1 MEANRRQYTY
11 VIAGILCLLAG
22 CGVREQIPE
31 TTEPYPVSENIIT
44 DEKPQLSGSENTIVS
59 EMTVEEVFLED
70 SMEFAEN
77 SAIHTDPALLYHNS
91 GTEKG
96 DIVICVN
103 AGHGTNGGTQVKTL
117 CHPDG
122 TLKVTA
128 GSTAEGSLTATAVSD
143 GMEFLDGT
151 AEREVTLQQ
160 AVILKDLL
168 LEAGYSVLMIR
179 ESEDVQL
186 DNVARTVL
194 ANTYADCHISLHWD
208 SSEKDK
214 GAFYCSVPEVESYRN
229 MYPVSDTWECSHALG
244 DRIIKGLT
252 DEGIKIYDNGSL
264 PLDLTQTSYSTIPS
278 IDLELGDK
286 LSDRSTGQLYRN
298 AVGIMRG
305 IDLFF
310 GKEGGDYDAYIQD
323 PSEDLPPEKE
333 EVSSDA
339 EYPALVDR
347 FTALREEGYVI
358 YEAVP
363 LTSLSMKTEPVSLS
377 ETVEE
382 IPFGT
387 YLAFNGVLEAEEN
400 VTFLHVTDIGNGLE
414 GYVQSDLVVPV
425 DYVADQLNISDVV
438 DVTDD
443 RYTYDAMMEDIRE
456 LCQKYS
462 DILVWQN
469 AGKSLCGR
477 DIPLLILGNPEAEH
491 KFLITAGI
499 HGREY
504 MTSQLVMKMIEYY
517 ADHYDTG
524 SYGGIGYGQFL
535 EDCAFYIMP
544 MTNPDGVSVSQYG
557 EAGVTE
563 EYAAVLRAAYAAE
576 KQNFIYIRYSSEETA
591 WYDNYRGNI
600 AESAKLNEEDISYE
614 EYLRL
619 WKANAAGVDINRN
632 FDTGWDADWGKAV
645 PALGSYRGASP
656 ESEPETRTILSMA
669 SSEDFECYINYH
681 AKGQVIYFDSYGM
694 EKENANACRKWAQ
707 LVSNICRY
715 DLSAAAKPTEI
726 SEYGSFGELVHLSYD
741 KLGFTIEIGR
751 YTCPLDSSE
760 FPSVFERNRETWA
773 AVCREA
779 LQRK

>member
-1 MEANRRQYTY
+1 MNRKQKNL
-11 VIAGILCLLAG
+11 ILAGAVFLLAG
-22 CGVREQIPE
+22 CGAQESMPDIPE
-31 TTEPYPVSENIIT
+31 PQPVSGNTVTE
-44 DEKPQLSGSENTIVS
+44 ERQEYSGSENAVIS
-59 EMTVEEVFLED
+59 EMTVEEVFLKD
-70 SMEFAEN
+70 TMEFAEN
-77 SAIHTDPALLYHNS
+77 SVIHTDPALLYHNND
-91 GTEKG
+91 TEKG
-96 DIVICVN
+96 NIVVCVN

-128 GSTAEGSLTATAVSD
+128 GSTAEGSLTATAVSS
-143 GMEFLDGT
+143 GMEFPDGT
-151 AEREVTLQQ
+151 AEKEVTLEQ
-160 AVILKDLL
+160 AVILRDLL
-168 LEAGYSVLMIR
+168 LDSGYSVLMIR
-179 ESEDVQL
+179 EGEDVQL
-186 DNVARTVL
+186 DNVARTLL
-194 ANTYADCHISLHWD
+194 ANAYADCHIALHWD

-229 MYPVSDTWECSHALG
+229 MYPVSDTWEQSHALG
-244 DRIIKGLT
+244 DSIMEGLK
-252 DEGIKIYDNGSL
+252 DRGIKIYGDGFI

-286 LSDRSTGQLYRN
+286 LSDRSTEQLYRN
-298 AVGIMRG
+298 AVGIVSG

-310 GKEGGDYDAYIQD
+310 GKETGDYEAYIKETVEEI
-323 PSEDLPPEKE
+323 PAEKE
-333 EVSSDA
+333 EVSFSG
-339 EYPALVDR
+339 EYLALTEQ
-347 FTALREEGYVI
+347 FTALRKEGYEI

-363 LTSLSMKTEPVSLS
+363 LTSLSMKTEPLSES

-387 YLAFNGVLEAEEN
+387 YLAFDGILEAEEN
-400 VTFLHVTDIGNGLE
+400 VTFLHLTDIDTGFE
-414 GYVQSDLVVPV
+414 GYVKSDLVVPV
-425 DYVADQLNISDVV
+425 DYVADTQSASDVV

-443 RYTYDAMMEDIRE
+443 RYTYDVMIEDIRL
-456 LCQKYS
+456 LCQAHS
-462 DILVWQN
+462 DILVRQS

-477 DIPLLILGNPEAEH
+477 DIPLLILGNPDAEH

-524 SYGGIGYGQFL
+524 SYGGIGYRQFL
-535 EDCAFYIMP
+535 ENCAFYIMP

-557 EAGVTE
+557 EAGVTD
-563 EYAAVLRAAYAAE
+563 EYAAVLRAAYASE
-576 KQNFIYIRYSSEETA
+576 KQNFIYIKYSSEETA

-600 AESAKLNEEDISYE
+600 AESSKLNEEDISYE

-632 FDTGWDADWGKAV
+632 FDIGWDADWGKAV

-656 ESEPETRTILSMA
+656 ESEPETKAIRQVA
-669 SSEDFECYINYH
+669 ESEDFECTINYH

-694 EKENANACRKWAQ
+694 EKENANVCKKWAQ

-715 DLSAAAKPTEI
+715 DLSAAAKPTEL

-741 KLGFTIEIGR
+741 KPGFTIEIGR

-760 FPSVFERNRETWA
+760 FPAVFERNRETWA

-779 LQRK
+779 LQTK

>member
-1 MEANRRQYTY
+1 MNRKQKNL
-11 VIAGILCLLAG
+11 ILAGAVFLLAG
-22 CGVREQIPE
+22 CGAQEPMPDIPE
-31 TTEPYPVSENIIT
+31 LQPVSENTIME
-44 DEKPQLSGSENTIVS
+44 EKQEYSGSENEVVS

-70 SMEFAEN
+70 TMEFAEN
-77 SAIHTDPALLYHNS
+77 SVIHTDPALLYHNND
-91 GTEKG
+91 TEKG
-96 DIVICVN
+96 NIVVCVN

-128 GSTAEGSLTATAVSD
+128 GSTAEGSLTATAVSS
-143 GMEFLDGT
+143 GMEFPDGT
-151 AEREVTLQQ
+151 AEKEVTLEQ
-160 AVILKDLL
+160 AVILRDLL
-168 LEAGYSVLMIR
+168 LDSGYSVLMIR
-179 ESEDVQL
+179 EGEDVQL
-186 DNVARTVL
+186 DNVARTLL
-194 ANTYADCHISLHWD
+194 ANAYADCHIALHWD

-229 MYPVSDTWECSHALG
+229 MYPVSDTWEQSHALG
-244 DRIIKGLT
+244 DSIMEGLK
-252 DEGIKIYDNGSL
+252 DRGIKIYGDGFI

-286 LSDRSTGQLYRN
+286 LSDRSTEQLYRN
-298 AVGIMRG
+298 AVGIVSG

-310 GKEGGDYDAYIQD
+310 GKETGDYEVYIKETVEKI
-323 PSEDLPPEKE
+323 PAEKE
-333 EVSSDA
+333 EVSFSG
-339 EYPALVDR
+339 EYLALTEQ
-347 FTALREEGYVI
+347 FTALRKEGYEI

-363 LTSLSMKTEPVSLS
+363 LTSLSMKTEPLSES

-382 IPFGT
+382 IAFGT
-387 YLAFNGVLEAEEN
+387 YLAFDGILEAEEN
-400 VTFLHVTDIGNGLE
+400 VTYLHVIDIDTGLE
-414 GYVQSDLVVPV
+414 GYVKSDLVVPV
-425 DYVADQLNISDVV
+425 DYAADTQSASDVV

-443 RYTYDAMMEDIRE
+443 RYTYDVMIEDIRL
-456 LCQKYS
+456 LCQAHS
-462 DILVWQN
+462 DILVRQS

-477 DIPLLILGNPEAEH
+477 DIPLLILGNPDAEH

-517 ADHYDTG
+517 TDHYDTG
-524 SYGGIGYGQFL
+524 SYGGIGYRQFL
-535 EDCAFYIMP
+535 ENCAFYIMP

-557 EAGVTE
+557 EAGVTD
-563 EYAAVLRAAYAAE
+563 EYAAVLRAAYASE
-576 KQNFIYIRYSSEETA
+576 KQNFIYIKYSSEETA

-600 AESAKLNEEDISYE
+600 AESSKLNEEDISYE

-632 FDTGWDADWGKAV
+632 FDIGWDADWGKAV

-656 ESEPETRTILSMA
+656 ESEPETKAIRQVA
-669 SSEDFECYINYH
+669 ESEDFECTINYH

-715 DLSAAAKPTEI
+715 DLSAAAKPTEL

-741 KLGFTIEIGR
+741 KPGFTIEIGR
-751 YTCPLDSSE
+751 YTCPLDSRE